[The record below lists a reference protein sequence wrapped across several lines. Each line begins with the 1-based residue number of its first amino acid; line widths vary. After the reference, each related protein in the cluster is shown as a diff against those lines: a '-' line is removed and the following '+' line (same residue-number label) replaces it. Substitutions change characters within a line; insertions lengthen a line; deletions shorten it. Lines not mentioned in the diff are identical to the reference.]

1 MCDKHQ
7 NEYKPTENDI
17 KSSEKFWGELKS
29 FEFKSCNKTCEK
41 PSLFKRVWNAGAF
54 VRFHEMFLLLA
65 MGYLAKEHSAQL
77 EANAPTIVAVI
88 LLLWIG
94 SLFKRVR

>member
-1 MCDKHQ
+1 MCDK
-7 NEYKPTENDI
+7 YKPTEQD
-17 KSSEKFWGELKS
+17 LKASDS
-29 FEFKSCNKTCEK
+29 FFNEMREPKACSKTCEK